1 MNNKGADFWKKPEG
15 KVGLFFLGSLVA
27 GLFILVG
34 TLWPILIAITRDV
47 LTLSILIVFLSALGY
62 LLVDSRIRALLG
74 YFFKTSM
81 KKITGLFIKVD
92 PIGVL
97 KNHVHDMKQK
107 LGDMTRQLNQ
117 LRGQMHQLNEII
129 LNNKKAIESN
139 LELAYKAKEE
149 QRQSVMILKSRKA
162 GRLKES
168 NVKLEDLYKKMMVL
182 YRVLTKMHENSTVL
196 MEDVKDQVMVK
207 EQEQRAIHASHS
219 AMQSAMSI
227 IKGNPDKRVLFD
239 NAMDAVAEDVSEK
252 VNEMEKFMDMSAN
265 FMNSLDLQNGIFEEN
280 GLAMLARWEKETTS
294 LILGNKGK
302 EDIISTSSKEEVET
316 LDLNQPIK
324 IEARGS
330 DHKNQYDSFFEN

>member
-1 MNNKGADFWKKPEG
+1 MNKNNPDFWKKPEG
-15 KVGLFFLGSLVA
+15 KVGLLFLGGLAA
-27 GLFILVG
+27 GLSFLIG
-34 TLWPILIAITRDV
+34 SFWPIIITLTQDV
-47 LTLSILIVFLSALGY
+47 LSLSIFLVFMASLGY
-62 LLVDSRIRALLG
+62 LLLDSRIRSLIN

-97 KNHVHDMKQK
+97 KNHVNGLKQK
-107 LGDMTRQLNQ
+107 LGDMTRQLNK
-117 LRGQMHQLNEII
+117 LRGQMHLLNENII
-129 LNNKKAIESN
+129 NNKKNIESN
-139 LELAYKAKEE
+139 LELASKAKEE
-149 QRQSVMILKSRKA
+149 KQQSIMILKSRKA

-168 NVKLEDLYKKMMVL
+168 NIKLEDLYKKMEVL
-182 YRVLTKMHENSTVL
+182 YRVLTKMHENSFVL

-207 EQEQRAIHASHS
+207 EQEQKAIHTSHS

-252 VNEMEKFMDMSAN
+252 INEMERFMDMSAN
-265 FMNSLDLQNGIFEEN
+265 FMDSLDLQNGIFEEN
-280 GLAMLARWEKETTS
+280 GLAMLENWEKDTSS
-294 LILGNKGK
+294 LILGEKGK
-302 EDIISTSSKEEVET
+302 KDIISTNTKKEET

-324 IEARGS
+324 VEVRGN